1 MYASIPGFCGMSASL
16 FANLSHECGNLIGYL
31 SKAVAEIARV
41 LYRVARTHALP
52 TDSASTHRGACLFWR
67 PYASAKAKRS
77 RRAVSLMAS
86 PTSIEIPERCN
97 P

>member
-41 LYRVARTHALP
+41 LYRVARTHSRPIPLAP
-52 TDSASTHRGACLFWR
+52 TEERAYFGAHTLR
-67 PYASAKAKRS
+67 QRLNARDV
-77 RRAVSLMAS
+77 R
-86 PTSIEIPERCN
+86 
-97 P
+97 

>member
-41 LYRVARTHALP
+41 LYRVARTHARTP
-52 TDSASTHRGACLFWR
+52 DRFR
-67 PYASAKAKRS
+67 
-77 RRAVSLMAS
+77 
-86 PTSIEIPERCN
+86 
-97 P
+97 